1 MKTIAKSKFITGMLI
16 CSIDWIL
23 VSRLTTALDKFFKG
37 DFLIL
42 EILIFTVINYLLV
55 RYTIGINDIKN
66 SIICVCG
73 TFLLNF
79 VFFYLICIIGGKPLS
94 DKIGLNIVVY
104 IFIISMS
111 IIFLLIAVII
121 SGLWKNKKKNS

>member
-55 RYTIGINDIKN
+55 RYTIGINDMKN

-104 IFIISMS
+104 IFIISLS

-121 SGLWKNKKKNS
+121 SGLWQNKKKK

>member
-23 VSRLTTALDKFFKG
+23 VSRLTTALDKFFFVF
-37 DFLIL
+37 FLIL

-104 IFIISMS
+104 IFIISLS

-121 SGLWKNKKKNS
+121 SGLWQNKKKK

>member
-104 IFIISMS
+104 IFIISLS

-121 SGLWKNKKKNS
+121 SGLWQNKKKK

>member
-73 TFLLNF
+73 TFLLNY
-79 VFFYLICIIGGKPLS
+79 VFFYFICIIGGKPLS

-104 IFIISMS
+104 IFIISLS

-121 SGLWKNKKKNS
+121 SGLWQNKKKK

>member
-37 DFLIL
+37 DFLLL

>member
-104 IFIISMS
+104 IFVISMS